1 MRWLV
6 GSVGDWDALFAQA
19 YRALRPGGW
28 IQSFESMPLFE
39 SDDGSVPEDSAL
51 GQWGKFFI
59 QFGESI
65 QRSFT
70 IVADEIQAKGLR
82 EAGFVDIGESNF
94 KVCRQEIPRI
104 CSSQGV
110 LSCTRS

>member
-1 MRWLV
+1 
-6 GSVGDWDALFAQA
+6 
-19 YRALRPGGW
+19 
-28 IQSFESMPLFE
+28 MPLFE